1 MHTINTVRIR
11 EPVNNQLIV
20 GGFDHLRA
28 SKGLEPLVSQY

>member
-11 EPVNNQLIV
+11 EPVNNQLK
-20 GGFDHLRA
+20 GFDHLRA